1 MKKLTIMALLSLLG
15 LFSCKGYKDLSVEAF
30 HSKLSTDG
38 TIQLLDV
45 RTPQEYAEGHIPGS
59 RNLPLS
65 ALEAGTGDLDADAPL
80 YVYCLSGGR
89 SSRATAAL
97 RAKGFN
103 AKNIGGISAWKGE
116 IEK

>member
-1 MKKLTIMALLSLLG
+1 MS
-15 LFSCKGYKDLSVEAF
+15 LFSFMGKPDINQGVRECRATPGAV
-30 HSKLSTDG
+30 
-38 TIQLLDV
+38 LLDV
-45 RTPQEYAEGHIPGS
+45 READEYAEGHIPGS

-65 ALEAGTGDLDADAPL
+65 LLEAGTGDLDADAPL